1 MSQAGS
7 ILEPLH
13 QLFEETCF
21 DVFDS
26 IQCNLQKVD
35 SAKDILAVP
44 CAHIDAKSDDLNL
57 KLLLRGPVSILK
69 ETYPIQEDKDSIKVQ
84 DLEDWISEL
93 ANRFMGDLKNK
104 LIDYQHYLH
113 LGTPIKQFGL
123 SLKEFAEE
131 GYEAATFNFQS
142 GREVFECSLHT
153 KVLNENLAFE
163 YQEPEE
169 DPFADG
175 ELEMF

>member
-1 MSQAGS
+1 MSEAGS
-7 ILEPLH
+7 ILDPLY

-26 IQCNLQKVD
+26 IQCNLKKVD

-44 CAHIDAKSDDLNL
+44 CAYIGASSEDLSL
-57 KLLLRGPVSILK
+57 KLLLRGPVSILR
-69 ETYPIQEDKDSIKVQ
+69 ETYPLGAAKEAIDVQ

-93 ANRFMGDLKNK
+93 ANRFMGDLKNR
-104 LIDYQHYLH
+104 LINYQHYLE

-123 SLKEFAEE
+123 SVKEFAED
-131 GYEAATFNFQS
+131 GYESVTFNFKS

-153 KVLNENLAFE
+153 KLLSDDLAFE
-163 YQEPEE
+163 YQEPED